1 MAKAYHIGD
10 ISFEPGK
17 QGEENV
23 YHNER
28 LIGHWER
35 GNLVFSPAWG
45 KEQLF
50 NHKKISF
57 AKFASPINPG
67 KAQRAMAAWL
77 QSVIEKEDAKIDVE
91 YEVINPAVRNISLCP

>member
-23 YHNER
+23 YHNDR
-28 LIGHWER
+28 CLGHWER

-45 KEQLF
+45 KGQIF
-50 NHKKISF
+50 HHKNISF
-57 AKFASPINPG
+57 IKYASPTNPG
-67 KAQRAMAAWL
+67 KAQRAMAAWV
-77 QSVIEKEDAKIDVE
+77 QRVMEKEDAKIDVE
-91 YEVINPAVRNISLCP
+91 YDIIEPKVRNISLCS